1 MADGADGGVATRKPR
16 DEEGGK
22 SPAAPLGDL
31 ATLPADQLPPGMPP
45 EIFTAPGMLAL
56 ADLLPIM
63 TCYVD
68 SDEIVRFLNKPLAD
82 FLEEPREAILG
93 KSVREMMGEETY
105 SHRKQL
111 IADALA
117 GQRQFFVA
125 EFEHPRR
132 GKVAIQAEYVPWTGK
147 DGAVSGL
154 VMLVSDISEQAT
166 AERALKESEA
176 RFKRIA
182 NSAPVM
188 MWVTRLDRVRDFVN
202 DAYVEFTGL
211 SHDEARTLDWR
222 KRIHPEDASSIMAQS
237 VAGEA
242 SLLPFTLEGRYL
254 RADGV
259 YRWLR
264 SVSQPRFGP
273 DGELSG

>member
-1 MADGADGGVATRKPR
+1 MADGADGSVTSRKPR
-16 DEEGGK
+16 DAGK
-22 SPAAPLGDL
+22 SGAPHDF
-31 ATLPADQLPPGMPP
+31 ATLPPDQLPAGMPP

-68 SDEIVRFLNKPLAD
+68 KQEVVRFLNKPLAE

-105 SHRKQL
+105 SHRKAL
-111 IADALA
+111 VAEALA
-117 GQRQFFVA
+117 GHRQFFVA

-132 GKVAIQAEYVPWTGK
+132 GKVAIQAEYIPWTGK
-147 DGAVSGL
+147 DGVVSGL
-154 VMLVSDISEQAT
+154 IMLVSDISEQAT

-188 MWVTRLDRVRDFVN
+188 MWVTRLDHVRDFVN

-211 SHDEARTLDWR
+211 SHYEARVLDWR
-222 KRIHPEDASSIMAQS
+222 KRIHPEDASSIIAQS

-254 RADGV
+254 RADGT